1 MDTLGRLKYRFRS
14 DRGFRANVV
23 QTLVLVTVLSAA
35 GFALHN
41 LAANLAN
48 LGKDFSFAFLLAPA
62 SYDITFSPFLEYTS
76 RDTHLKAALVGLL
89 NTVLVAATG
98 IVTATVLG
106 FVMGIAR
113 LSGNWLVNRSVYVVL
128 DFVRNVPLLLHILW
142 IHGFIVSVLPAP
154 KQAIGVGGVAF
165 ISNRGVYLPAPHL
178 EPGAWAVAG
187 VALVGVA
194 GAIAIGG
201 WARTRQ
207 HWTGKRIRTGLW
219 IPLAMLVPVGL
230 ALAATGSPIGWEVPE
245 LAGFNFTGGLGIKP
259 EFLALWAALS
269 GYTACFIA
277 EAVRGGLE
285 AVGRGQ
291 TEAGLA
297 LGIRPL
303 STLRLIVIPQAA
315 RIMLPPIVNQYLNL
329 TKDSSLAIAIGYMDV
344 VATIGGISLMQTG
357 REVETM
363 MIVLGVYLLL
373 SVLIALSLS
382 RFHRTSAT
390 RAGRTVGKRDR
401 RPHSVRLEYDE
412 AVAVREVA
420 MRRIRPDALAQVWE
434 ACEQA
439 CEGGAKS
446 TLKLAWREAGRWRER
461 TLSSR
466 DEFADLDLSRALF
479 VHFDGIEVIGATNR
493 IRIRER
499 PPTSLL
505 EVVSARANQVEIDV
519 RGDRIEPCLEIALG
533 IARVCQRVAGTP
545 AVWRWLR
552 AGWSPAL
559 VASTTWLIHARLSDA
574 YSLNL
579 GREEAWGVTDLTVLL
594 MSVGCGILTAGLV
607 VTTMLT
613 SGHVRYLTQYLRVV
627 PRRDW
632 GEIARAWVVAR
643 QGRGEERT
651 ARSRLKR

>member
-1 MDTLGRLKYRFRS
+1 
-14 DRGFRANVV
+14 
-23 QTLVLVTVLSAA
+23 
-35 GFALHN
+35 
-41 LAANLAN
+41 
-48 LGKDFSFAFLLAPA
+48 
-62 SYDITFSPFLEYTS
+62 
-76 RDTHLKAALVGLL
+76 
-89 NTVLVAATG
+89 
-98 IVTATVLG
+98 
-106 FVMGIAR
+106 
-113 LSGNWLVNRSVYVVL
+113 
-128 DFVRNVPLLLHILW
+128 
-142 IHGFIVSVLPAP
+142 
-154 KQAIGVGGVAF
+154 
-165 ISNRGVYLPAPHL
+165 
-178 EPGAWAVAG
+178 
-187 VALVGVA
+187 
-194 GAIAIGG
+194 
-201 WARTRQ
+201 
-207 HWTGKRIRTGLW
+207 
-219 IPLAMLVPVGL
+219 
-230 ALAATGSPIGWEVPE
+230 
-245 LAGFNFTGGLGIKP
+245 
-259 EFLALWAALS
+259 
-269 GYTACFIA
+269 
-277 EAVRGGLE
+277 
-285 AVGRGQ
+285 
-291 TEAGLA
+291 
-297 LGIRPL
+297 
-303 STLRLIVIPQAA
+303 
-315 RIMLPPIVNQYLNL
+315 MLPPIVNQYLNL

-401 RPHSVRLEYDE
+401 RPRSVRLEYDE

-420 MRRIRPDALAQVWE
+420 MRRIRPDALAHVWE

-439 CEGGAKS
+439 CEEGAKS